1 MSSYNDI
8 KALNQST
15 LKKILISPKEY
26 LKAKEKQENG
36 EQSIA
41 PHFVFGSVV
50 DIMLTGDKNEFDEK
64 FAKIPDESKCSEAVK
79 AIVEAVF
86 AEMSALGGDK
96 VVVDRGVI
104 LRHCNE
110 AKYYNNWKDDTR
122 VDKILA
128 DGKDY
133 FELLKTAAGKTT
145 ITESEYAKAISC
157 VMALKSDE
165 FTKRY
170 VDKKHDKD
178 TEFWDKFIIEFNF
191 KGFDIKGELDRVCVN
206 HIDKTI
212 TPIDFKTTGKPITGF
227 EYEFFTYRYDFQA
240 TVYSWG
246 LLQHPKVKELLG
258 NGYTMADFL
267 YIVVETNLQNDPMI
281 FEVGEEVMTIGFHG
295 GTLPSGKKLEGFIS
309 ALDRLQYALDN
320 NAWKF
325 PMEYYLNKGKLNI
338 GIWGV

>member
-8 KALNQST
+8 KAINQSS

-50 DIMLTGDKNEFDEK
+50 DIMLVGSKDEFEEK
-64 FAKIPDESKCSEAVK
+64 FARIPDESKCSESVK
-79 AIVEAVF
+79 AIVDAVF
-86 AEMSALGGDK
+86 AEMSALDGT
-96 VVVDRGVI
+96 VQVDRDMV
-104 LRHCNE
+104 LKHCNNLS
-110 AKYYNNWKDDTR
+110 YYNNWKDDTR
-122 VDKILA
+122 IDKILV

-133 FELLKTAAGKTT
+133 FELLKTTQGKTT
-145 ITESEYAKAISC
+145 ITESEYARALSC
-157 VMALKSDE
+157 VMALKSDQ
-165 FTKRY
+165 FTKPY
-170 VDKKHDKD
+170 VDRKYDKNV
-178 TEFWDKFIIEFNF
+178 EFWDKFIIEFNF
-191 KGFDIKGELDRVCVN
+191 KGFDLKGELDRVCVN
-206 HIDKTI
+206 HTDKTI

-246 LLQHPKVKELLG
+246 LLQHPKVEELLDK
-258 NGYTMADFL
+258 GYTVADFL
-267 YIVVETNLQNDPMI
+267 YIVVETNLHNDPMI

-295 GTLPSGKKLEGFIS
+295 GTLSSGRKLEGFVT
-309 ALDRLQYALDN
+309 ALGRLQYALDN

-338 GIWGV
+338 GV